1 MKIKVGDLVGHTRDR
16 GPSGPGLVIDIRE
29 RKHEGLTKSFSVNQF
44 LVKFNSSPGTLWYS
58 DSDLAKIERR

>member
-16 GPSGPGLVIDIRE
+16 GPLGPGLVICKRV
-29 RKHEGLTKSFSVNQF
+29 VNPEVANGTAY

-58 DSDLAKIERR
+58 DSDLAKIESR